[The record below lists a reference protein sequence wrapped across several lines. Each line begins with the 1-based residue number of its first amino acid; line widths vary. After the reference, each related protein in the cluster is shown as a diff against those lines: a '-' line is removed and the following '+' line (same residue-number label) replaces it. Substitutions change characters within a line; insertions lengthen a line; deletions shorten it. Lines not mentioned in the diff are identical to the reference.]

1 MMLKEKA
8 NDLILD
14 NFIPRPPTAD
24 DLEAVVHLINAS
36 SLDTEGTKECTI
48 EEYRNRWEAPGFT
61 PQTDCQLVA
70 TLTGQVV
77 GCAEVWSL
85 PPHVR
90 NFARVIV
97 HPDYRGHG
105 IGTYLTHWSE
115 KRARD
120 IIPQA
125 PAGTRVIIQ
134 CGHIS
139 THEAARDLLRAEGY
153 NLIRHFLLMKIEMD
167 GSPSLP
173 TWPDDITVRTLV
185 PGQDEAATFRAL
197 NEAFKDHW
205 GYVETPFEESFARFM
220 HWLNNNPDYDPT
232 LCFLALDGDEIA
244 GVSMCIFKTTSFPDM
259 GWVEDL
265 AVRRPWRRRGIALA
279 LLQHSFSELY
289 RRGRRQVGLGVDA
302 SNLTGAM
309 RLYKKAGMH
318 PFRQFDSYE
327 KELRPG
333 QDLVTR

>member
-1 MMLKEKA
+1 MMLKEKT

-14 NFIPRPPTAD
+14 NFFTRPPTAD

-36 SLDTEGTKECTI
+36 SLDIEGTKYFTV
-48 EEYRNRWEAPGFT
+48 EEYRNGWETPGFT
-61 PQTDCQLVA
+61 PQTDCQLVT

-77 GCAEVWSL
+77 GCAEVWNL
-85 PPHVR
+85 PPHIR
-90 NFARVIV
+90 NFARVRV
-97 HPDYRGHG
+97 HPDYRGLG
-105 IGTYLTHWSE
+105 IGTYLTRWSE

-120 IIPQA
+120 LIPQA

-134 CGHIS
+134 CGHIN
-139 THEAARDLLRAEGY
+139 TYQAARDLLKAEGY
-153 NLIRHFLLMKIEMD
+153 KPIRHFLSMKIEMN

-173 TWPDDITVRTLV
+173 SWPDGITVRTLA
-185 PGQDEAATFRAL
+185 PGRDEAATFRAL
-197 NEAFKDHW
+197 DEAFKDHW
-205 GYVETPFEESFARFM
+205 GHVETPFEEGFARFM
-220 HWLNNNPDYDPT
+220 HSLNNDPDYDPT
-232 LCFLALDGDEIA
+232 LCFLAMDGGEIA
-244 GVSMCIFKTTSFPDM
+244 GVSMCVFKTTAYPDM

-279 LLQHSFSELY
+279 LLQHSFGELY

-309 RLYKKAGMH
+309 RLYEKAGMH
-318 PFRQFDSYE
+318 PFRQFDTYE

-333 QDLVTR
+333 RDLVTR